1 MSKNTCHALT
11 VPLIRSW
18 ARKSSLVIL
27 TVCGANASAQTSQAS
42 PDEAIVE
49 QAPQETP
56 STTADVVIDSTRQ
69 TVRATAEWLASGID
83 KRFGDKPFS
92 DGGTVTDGQIGLS
105 YLKRDGHGSNL
116 GLRFNARFRMP
127 NLSKIPYVFFGS
139 DDERSVVTDQPDR
152 RTLRDQIKQ
161 RNGVNNSFFAGIGLW
176 FADSVDVRVGFRGLL
191 KPYAQARIRHQWQL
205 TPDDVVEVRET
216 VFVTVKDRIGST
228 LAVEYQ
234 HALTPDIAVR
244 WLNAGTITQERPDL
258 SVTSNLGAYKSFGEQ
273 RVLGL
278 ELQYSESTV
287 DAITTNDI
295 GVQLSWE
302 QPLHKMVMGE
312 VTLGRYWPRTTEAP
326 NRIGQWAA
334 GATIGLKF

>member
-1 MSKNTCHALT
+1 MTC
-11 VPLIRSW
+11 
-18 ARKSSLVIL
+18 
-27 TVCGANASAQTSQAS
+27 CASAGAQTPQDTAEPVTAQAQQ
-42 PDEAIVE
+42 EA
-49 QAPQETP
+49 P
-56 STTADVVIDSTRQ
+56 STADAVIESTRE

-127 NLSKIPYVFFGS
+127 NLSKIPYVFVGS

-152 RTLRDQIKQ
+152 RSLRDQIRQ
-161 RNGVNNSFFAGIGLW
+161 RNGVNNSFFAGVGLW
-176 FADSVDVRVGFRGLL
+176 LADAVDVRVGFRGLL
-191 KPYAQARIRHQWQL
+191 RPYAQARVRHQWQL
-205 TPDDVVEVRET
+205 TPDDLIEVRET
-216 VFVTVKDRIGST
+216 LFVTVKDHAGST

-234 HALTPDIAVR
+234 HALTPDVVVR
-244 WLNAGTITQERPDL
+244 WLNAGTITQVKPDL
-258 SVTSNLGAYKSFGEQ
+258 ATTSNLGIYQSFGEQ

-278 ELQYSESTV
+278 ELQYANSTV
-287 DAITTNDI
+287 DTITTNDI

-302 QPLHKMVMGE
+302 QPLHKIVMGE
-312 VTLGRYWPRTTEAP
+312 VTLGRYWPRTSEAP
-326 NRIGQWAA
+326 NRVGQWAV

>member
-1 MSKNTCHALT
+1 MSNTNCHWTLPPRHT
-11 VPLIRSW
+11 L
-18 ARKSSLVIL
+18 
-27 TVCGANASAQTSQAS
+27 AQTAALVAWMTYATTVAAQTLQDSATPIS
-42 PDEAIVE
+42 E
-49 QAPQETP
+49 QAQQEPP
-56 STTADVVIDSTRQ
+56 STADAVIESTSK

-92 DGGTVTDGQIGLS
+92 DGGTVTDGQVSLN

-127 NLSKIPYVFFGS
+127 NLSKIPYVFVGS

-152 RTLRDQIKQ
+152 RTLREQIRQ
-161 RNGVNNSFFAGIGLW
+161 RNGANNSFFAGVGLW
-176 FADSVDVRVGFRGLL
+176 LADSVDVRIGVRGLL
-191 KPYAQARIRHQWQL
+191 RPYVQARIRQQWQL
-205 TPDDVVEVRET
+205 TPDDLVEVRET
-216 VFVTVKDRIGST
+216 VFFTVKDRAGST

-244 WLNAGTITQERPDL
+244 WLNAGTITQEQPDL
-258 SVTSNLGAYKSFGEQ
+258 TVTSNLGIYKSFGEQ

-278 ELQYSESTV
+278 ELQYSDSTV

-295 GVQLSWE
+295 GLQLSWE
-302 QPLHKMVMGE
+302 QPLHKMVVGE
-312 VTLGRYWPRTTEAP
+312 VTLGRYWPRTSEAP
-326 NRIGQWAA
+326 NRVGQWAA